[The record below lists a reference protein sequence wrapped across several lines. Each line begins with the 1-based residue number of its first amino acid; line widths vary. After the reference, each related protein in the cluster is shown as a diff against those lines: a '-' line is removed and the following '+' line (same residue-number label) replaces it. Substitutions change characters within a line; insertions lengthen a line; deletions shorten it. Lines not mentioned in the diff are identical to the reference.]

1 MSSVQGSPS
10 ATVRLR
16 PLSPQGALWTIIARS
31 LFDLATEEC
40 LQVQQVGGYEAHRCL
55 LASKLERNNV
65 TVCGDQRGLATPKF
79 VVVAF

>member
-1 MSSVQGSPS
+1 
-10 ATVRLR
+10 
-16 PLSPQGALWTIIARS
+16 
-31 LFDLATEEC
+31 
-40 LQVQQVGGYEAHRCL
+40 VGGYEAHRCL

>member
-1 MSSVQGSPS
+1 MASSSS
-10 ATVRLR
+10 
-16 PLSPQGALWTIIARS
+16 W
-31 LFDLATEEC
+31 F
-40 LQVQQVGGYEAHRCL
+40 